1 MKVSESFYQL
11 KNETAQ
17 IILALQDPARL
28 ERVRKALE
36 IDEPTPQAMLDAIA
50 QGRAES
56 KARLGRPV
64 EEFLAEIKD
73 L

>member
-17 IILALQDPARL
+17 LVLALQDPARL
-28 ERVRKALE
+28 ERVRKVLE
-36 IDEPTPQAMLDAIA
+36 ADEPTPQAILDAIA

-56 KARLGRPV
+56 KAGLGTPIEDFL
-64 EEFLAEIKD
+64 EEMENW
-73 L
+73 

>member
-1 MKVSESFYQL
+1 MKVSESFFQL

-17 IILALQDPARL
+17 MVLALQDPARL

-36 IDEPTPQAMLDAIA
+36 ADEPTPQAILDAIA
-50 QGRAES
+50 QARAES
-56 KARLGRPV
+56 KLGLGRPI
-64 EEFLAEIKD
+64 EEFLEEIKD